1 MGQRIAFWETK
12 ELKMQAGRE
21 SGARCNNLAKKN
33 CRLGL
38 GSLSGQLGKV
48 GIGGD
53 SFLPLSIKVAR
64 RVDMTGQFKQWI
76 AEAVC
81 FA

>member
-1 MGQRIAFWETK
+1 
-12 ELKMQAGRE
+12 MQAGRE

>member
-12 ELKMQAGRE
+12 VENAGRPRV
-21 SGARCNNLAKKN
+21 RCQVQQFGKKN

>member
-1 MGQRIAFWETK
+1 V
-12 ELKMQAGRE
+12 
-21 SGARCNNLAKKN
+21 SGATIWQKKN